1 MKPKTNIREATAA
14 DLTTILRFE
23 QGVVKA
29 ERPFISALKSGT
41 VHYYDMAAMIT
52 SDQTLVLVA
61 ECSGVLI
68 GTGHAT
74 LRTSLDYLRHDRDA
88 YLGLMYVEP
97 DFRGQGI
104 VKDIIETLLAWA
116 RSEGV
121 VDFYLDVIAENEPAV
136 RAYEKFGFE
145 RNLIEMKLHD

>member
-1 MKPKTNIREATAA
+1 MTPKINIREATVA
-14 DLTTILRFE
+14 DLATILRFE

-29 ERPFISALKSGT
+29 ERPFNSTLKSGT
-41 VHYYDMAAMIT
+41 IHYYDMAAMIV
-52 SDQTLVLVA
+52 SEQSLVLVA
-61 ECSGVLI
+61 ECSGALI

-74 LRTSLDYLRHDRDA
+74 LRTSLDYLQHDRDA

-97 DFRGQGI
+97 DFRGQG
-104 VKDIIETLLAWA
+104 VVQDIIETLLAWA

-121 VDFYLDVIAENEPAV
+121 VDFYLDVFAENEPAV

-145 RNLIEMKLHD
+145 RNLIEMKLHE